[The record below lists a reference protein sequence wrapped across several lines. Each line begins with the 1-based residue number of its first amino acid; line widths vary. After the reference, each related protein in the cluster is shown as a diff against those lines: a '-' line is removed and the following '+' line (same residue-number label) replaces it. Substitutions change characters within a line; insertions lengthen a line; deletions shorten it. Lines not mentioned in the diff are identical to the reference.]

1 MVGMLTSN
9 SRARFE
15 VCSSAGCPHSTS
27 SMPRS
32 PRHVRIGIL
41 EFFYH
46 QTKTTQNVFILKPIL
61 FYLFILFDG
70 SGDINFSF
78 CFALTLFSAYFLF
91 LPSTLLQRRASRF
104 LQASSIIALPA
115 TCKAHCVLLLLF
127 FCCFPSTPIEPGMSN
142 LSFSNTAT
150 PRKQEIDNRFVM

>member
-1 MVGMLTSN
+1 MVVDIVAVTAESLVAGSGVVCW
-9 SRARFE
+9 RAI
-15 VCSSAGCPHSTS
+15 V
-27 SMPRS
+27 
-32 PRHVRIGIL
+32 
-41 EFFYH
+41 
-46 QTKTTQNVFILKPIL
+46 L

-91 LPSTLLQRRASRF
+91 LPSTLLQRRASRRTR
-104 LQASSIIALPA
+104 APSIFSLFARY
-115 TCKAHCVLLLLF
+115 KARSVLFLLF